1 MVTLTSWLDGLM
13 AEASRRTGIAR
24 EQLSA
29 HIGCE
34 LIATV
39 LEVISDLFSKGW
51 LKVAVNALA
60 GCIALGY
67 GVYGRDVPERLRR
80 EMIQIG
86 SHLAF
91 RALELVRFQEFW
103 SSLQATAEAIKRG
116 DVNAA
121 LASVL
126 KTPTEVM
133 AATVGLVP
141 APTTVTAPAYVVTPP
156 PAPPTPQPA
165 PAGELPPKAF

>member
-13 AEASRRTGIAR
+13 ADASRRTGIPR

-29 HIGCE
+29 YVGGE
-34 LIATV
+34 LIATA
-39 LEVISDLFSKGW
+39 LEVVGDLFSKGW
-51 LKVAVNALA
+51 LKVAVDALA
-60 GCIALGY
+60 GAIALGY

-91 RALELVRFQEFW
+91 RALELVKFSEFW
-103 SSLQATAEAIKRG
+103 SSLRVTAEAIARG
-116 DVNAA
+116 DINAA

-126 KTPTEVM
+126 KTPMEVM
-133 AATVGLVP
+133 ATTIGL
-141 APTTVTAPAYVVTPP
+141 ASTTVTAPAYEVTPPPTPP
-156 PAPPTPQPA
+156 PAPA
-165 PAGELPPKAF
+165 PVLEELPPKAF

>member
-1 MVTLTSWLDGLM
+1 M
-13 AEASRRTGIAR
+13 AEASRRTAIPR

-29 HIGCE
+29 HVGGE
-34 LIATV
+34 MIATV
-39 LEVISDLFSKGW
+39 LEVVGDLFSRGW
-51 LKVAVNALA
+51 LKVAVDALA
-60 GCIALGY
+60 GAIALGY

-86 SHLAF
+86 SHLVF

-103 SSLQATAEAIKRG
+103 SSLQVTATAIKRG
-116 DVNAA
+116 DINAA

-133 AATVGLVP
+133 AATVGLALVP
-141 APTTVTAPAYVVTPP
+141 TSVVAPSYVVTPP
-156 PAPPTPQPA
+156 PAPPTSPPV